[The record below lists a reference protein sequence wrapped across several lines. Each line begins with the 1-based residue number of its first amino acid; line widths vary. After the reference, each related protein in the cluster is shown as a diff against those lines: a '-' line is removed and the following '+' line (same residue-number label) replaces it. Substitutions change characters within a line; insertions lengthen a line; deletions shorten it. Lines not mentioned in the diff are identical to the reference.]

1 MNMTITINN
10 QELELTYATAI
21 SSGHGHKKISVTFYD
36 YNNSES
42 IVLSTTTNNMR
53 AFDAA
58 SELEGQEK
66 YIALYE
72 LIQYDIQDQLEEFV
86 SPLINN

>member
-1 MNMTITINN
+1 MTITINN
-10 QELELTYATAI
+10 TELELTYATAI
-21 SSGHGHKKISVTFYD
+21 SSGFGHKKVSVTFYD

-42 IVLSTTTNNMR
+42 IELSATTNNMR

-58 SELEGQEK
+58 SELEGDEK
-66 YIALYE
+66 YEALYN
-72 LIQYDIQDQLEEFV
+72 IIAADIQDQLEEFV

>member
-1 MNMTITINN
+1 MTITINN
-10 QELELTYATAI
+10 TELELTYATAI
-21 SSGHGHKKISVTFYD
+21 SSGFGHKKVSVTFYD

-42 IVLSTTTNNMR
+42 IVLSATTNNMR

-58 SELEGQEK
+58 SELEGDEK
-66 YIALYE
+66 YEALYN
-72 LIQYDIQDQLEEFV
+72 IIAADIQDQLEEFV

>member
-1 MNMTITINN
+1 
-10 QELELTYATAI
+10 
-21 SSGHGHKKISVTFYD
+21 
-36 YNNSES
+36 
-42 IVLSTTTNNMR
+42 MR

-72 LIQYDIQDQLEEFV
+72 IIAADIQDQLEEFV

>member
-1 MNMTITINN
+1 MTITINN
-10 QELELTYATAI
+10 QELEITYATAI
-21 SSGHGHKKISVTFYD
+21 SSGFGHKKVSVTFYD

-42 IVLSTTTNNMR
+42 IVLSHTTNNMR
-53 AFDAA
+53 GFDAA

-72 LIQYDIQDQLEEFV
+72 LIQYDIQEQLEEFV